1 MEIIIAIAIFIG
13 IGILISRLSAFIG
26 TRVFRFSDLIKYL
39 IKLFKKE
46 KIDKTI

>member
-1 MEIIIAIAIFIG
+1 MGIIIAIAMFIVF
-13 IGILISRLSAFIG
+13 GILISRISAFVG
-26 TRVFRFSDLIKYL
+26 TKIFRFSDIFKYL